1 VDTLPER
8 KKGSAAARYGSLIE
22 TNQAQR
28 LVRQLPTAAQWQTG
42 PAKNHRKRIC
52 LQPELK
58 EKIMPKKEKSLFDKA
73 IDALTD
79 RDEKEAAAKAAQE
92 KALADAAKK
101 EAEARAKRAA
111 ENAAAEKLTADKIA
125 AENAA
130 AARVAAEQANAERI
144 AAAKAAAPKKGVV
157 TVRSLRIRADH
168 NTTSEVVAGLVN
180 GDEVTILST
189 WTDGK
194 DTWAKLD
201 KGWAAMVYDGEMYIK
216 INQGP

>member
-1 VDTLPER
+1 MPE
-8 KKGSAAARYGSLIE
+8 
-22 TNQAQR
+22 
-28 LVRQLPTAAQWQTG
+28 
-42 PAKNHRKRIC
+42 
-52 LQPELK
+52 
-58 EKIMPKKEKSLFDKA
+58 EKKSLFDKA

-101 EAEARAKRAA
+101 EAEARAKL
-111 ENAAAEKLTADKIA
+111 AAEKAAADKA
-125 AENAA
+125 AADKAAAAKAVADKAAADRAAALKAANEKAA
-130 AARVAAEQANAERI
+130 AARAA
-144 AAAKAAAPKKGVV
+144 AAAPKKGVV

-168 NTTSEVVAGLVN
+168 NTTSEVVAGLVD

-201 KGWAAMVYDGEMYIK
+201 KGWAAMVYDGETYIK
-216 INQGP
+216 LA